1 MKMKRNIFS
10 VLIAAV
16 LAVVFAGCSNMVEEL
31 KVEEESTKFITPGS
45 YTIGGVDYTI
55 TKTLVTK
62 NGEDVGSV
70 DSNGKITMSV
80 SEDVTYDISVVKDG
94 TLTLLEKSG
103 ATTKTYKGKFLFTG
117 KTNTT
122 LKNTADDSDTIQF
135 TQNAEIAVIPDG
147 TYEIDGTD
155 YTISGSAVTKVSDG
169 SGAGSVGSDGIV
181 TVNKSDSETIKITVF
196 DDLSVEL
203 LKTTTSDGETTKK
216 FYKGAFEDS
225 TATLKKDGTD
235 STDTVVIKKKAQSN
249 GSGEGEGESGSTG
262 KSVVATYY
270 AVGYNEEGTDS
281 EAGKT
286 WTGAISSGTA
296 TYSNSANGVSLT
308 YSGVTDDWTYSS
320 VSGEET
326 IPDQGE
332 YTQTAESLFVNVQ
345 RYLRSTL
352 TLYSDTTF
360 DFTLYKRGKGVITYS
375 GTYELSGT
383 SLSLS
388 YTAVSLEGED
398 YPEEATITLSNGNS
412 ELTYTYTYGEGAYVY
427 NVTRTYS
434 TTKGTLEGSGSVE
447 GEGES
452 GSTGTET
459 EEEEEK
465 QEEEEQEEDF
475 SNWSGALTLQA
486 TQNGTTVTFSNR
498 ATGPVT
504 YKINGG
510 EAQTIAAGSRD
521 EATTVEIP
529 LNKNDRVEFFGNNK
543 AYSYSDYQQFSNI
556 NCDKDCYVYGNFMSL
571 IDSENFANATVLEED
586 WALACLFMINQHIK
600 NHPTKEILLPATTL
614 TENCYRSLFDDCKGI
629 TRAPELPAT
638 TLAKYCYWA
647 MFAGTS
653 ISECPELPATELAST
668 CYYLMFHNCESLTK
682 APELPATTLADN
694 CYCRMFDGCSKL
706 TEAPALPV
714 TTLAEFCYANM
725 FIGCSS
731 LTKVELP
738 ATTLVRECYMG
749 MFMDC
754 TSLNYIKCLAT
765 DISASSCIHS
775 WISNVSE
782 SGTFVIDPSMA
793 DVFVAG
799 QQGIPSGWTV
809 KTVDE
814 E

>member
-94 TLTLLEKSG
+94 TLTLFEKSG
-103 ATTKTYKGKFLFTG
+103 ATAKTYKGKFLFTG

-135 TQNAEIAVIPDG
+135 TQNAEIAVIPEG

-235 STDTVVIKKKAQSN
+235 STDTVVIKKKAQSSGN
-249 GSGEGEGESGSTG
+249 GDGEGTG
-262 KSVVATYY
+262 KTVVATYY
-270 AVGYNEEGTDS
+270 AVGYNEEGTGS

-286 WTGAISSGTA
+286 WTGAISNGTA
-296 TYSNSANGVSLT
+296 TYFNGATSTELT

-326 IPDQGE
+326 IPDQGD

-383 SLSLS
+383 SLSLT

-434 TTKGTLEGSGSVE
+434 TTKGTLEGSGSGE
-447 GEGES
+447 GTGES
-452 GSTGTET
+452 GSGGTGTE
-459 EEEEEK
+459 E
-465 QEEEEQEEDF
+465 EEEEQEEDF
-475 SNWSGALTLQA
+475 SNWSGALTLRA
-486 TQNGTTVTFSNR
+486 TQNGTTVTFKNR

-510 EAQTIAAGSRD
+510 EAQTIAAGSSE

-543 AYSYSDYQQFSNI
+543 AYSYSDYQEFSNI

-571 IDSENFANATVLEED
+571 IDSENFANATVLEEN
-586 WALACLFMINQHIK
+586 WALASLFRGNQHIK

-614 TENCYRSLFDDCKGI
+614 SENCYSHLFHDCDGI

-638 TLAKYCYWA
+638 TLNEYCYQW
-647 MFAGTS
+647 MFAYTN
-653 ISECPELPATELAST
+653 ITEAPELSSTELADC
-668 CYYLMFHNCESLTK
+668 CYIDMFCGCASLSK
-682 APELPATTLADN
+682 APELPATTLVYA
-694 CYCRMFDGCSKL
+694 CYSHMFDSCTKL
-706 TEAPALPV
+706 TEAPALPA
-714 TTLAEFCYANM
+714 TTLASECYTNM

-738 ATTLVRECYMG
+738 ATTLVRDCYAG